1 MRSHRPIEDTKPW
14 YRQFWPWFL
23 IALPGS
29 VVVAGLV
36 TLGIATSGRDTLVKD
51 DYYKDGLAINQDLA
65 KAERAVAL
73 GIVLDC
79 AYDPRTGR
87 VTVQGRGVPAGT
99 ELLELQFVHP
109 TLADRDVATTLTP
122 DGKGAFAASVG
133 LVGPGHW
140 HVRIASPDKGWQL
153 SGRLNLPDQTHLVLR

>member
-1 MRSHRPIEDTKPW
+1 MRSHRPVEDTKPW

-36 TLGIATSGRDTLVKD
+36 TLGIATSGHDTLVKD
-51 DYYKDGLAINQDLA
+51 DYYKDGLAINQVLA
-65 KAERAVAL
+65 KTERAAAL

-87 VTVQGRGVPAGT
+87 FAVQGRGLPTGT
-99 ELLELQFVHP
+99 ERLELQFVHP
-109 TLADRDVATTLTP
+109 TLADQDVATTLTP
-122 DGKGAFAASVG
+122 DDKGALAASLG
-133 LVGPGHW
+133 LLGPGKW
-140 HVRIASPDKGWQL
+140 HVRVASPDQGWEL
-153 SGRLNLPDQTHLVLR
+153 SGRLDLPGQTSLILR